1 MELVP
6 DFAQFFGLL
15 KNRLDERSRRL
26 VIAAA
31 AKSLPRGG
39 ATAVAKTAG
48 VSRSVIYDG
57 IKELERESEQ
67 DKPLPPGR
75 QRRDGAGAKSL
86 TEKDPALLRDLDG
99 LIKPYVHGDPE
110 SCLRWTC
117 RSLRN
122 LCNEL
127 RELGH
132 SISHVSVGN
141 LLKKQGY
148 TLQSNKKSHEN
159 GSSPDRDAQFLHI
172 HDCTAAFFSEE
183 QPVISVDAKKKE
195 LVGNFRNSGREYLP
209 KGKPTEVEVYDFVN
223 ENGRATPYGIYDIA
237 ANEGFVNVG
246 ISHDTARF
254 AVDSIMRWWRTM
266 GSERYE
272 DAHSIF
278 INADGGGSNS
288 SRSRLWKIELQRM
301 ANECGLNIHVS
312 QFPPGTSKWNK
323 IEHRMFSF
331 ISMNW
336 RGRPLTS
343 TEVIVNLI
351 ANTTTKSG
359 LKIKAALCREIYMT
373 GEKIS
378 DEKMGRINIK
388 YHPFQPKWNYVIMP
402 NKDREL

>member
-1 MELVP
+1 MELIP
-6 DFAQFFGLL
+6 DFARFFGLL
-15 KNRLDERSRRL
+15 KDKLDERTRRL
-26 VIAAA
+26 VVAAV

-39 ATAVAKTAG
+39 VTAIAKTAG
-48 VSRSVIYDG
+48 VSRSSIYDG
-57 IKELERESEQ
+57 IKELEQGDGQR
-67 DKPLPPGR
+67 KPLPAGR
-75 QRRDGAGAKSL
+75 QRRDGAGPKFL
-86 TEKDPALLRDLDG
+86 VDKNPALLGDLDG
-99 LIKPYVHGDPE
+99 LIEPYVHGDPE

-122 LCNEL
+122 ICDEL
-127 RELGH
+127 HQLGH
-132 SISHVSVGN
+132 SISHVSVGK
-141 LLKKQGY
+141 LLEKQGY

-159 GSSPDRDAQFLHI
+159 GSSPDRDAQFQHI
-172 HDCTAAFFSEE
+172 HDCAEAFSSEE

-209 KGKPTEVEVYDFVN
+209 KGKPTEVDVYDFVN

-237 ANEGFVNVG
+237 ANEGFVDVG
-246 ISHDTARF
+246 ISHDTAEF
-254 AVDSIMRWWRTM
+254 AVDSIMGWWKTM
-266 GSERYE
+266 GSEKYE

-301 ANECGLNIHVS
+301 ANECGLNIYVS
-312 QFPPGTSKWNK
+312 HFPPGTSKWNK

-351 ANTTTKSG
+351 ASTTTRSG
-359 LKIKAALCREIYMT
+359 LMIKAALSRELYAT

-378 DEKMGRINIK
+378 DERMGRINIK
-388 YHPFQPKWNYVIMP
+388 HHPFHPEWNYVIMP
-402 NKDREL
+402 NCDQ